1 MHAVDRPGARAY
13 VTPQDEVSW
22 QEYDVRARALA
33 EKLMRVGACEGDRI
47 AVLLPD
53 GAAVHIA
60 FLAVEL
66 MGGVIVGVGAR
77 AGMRELEH
85 LLGLTGAS
93 CLLSAFEYQHQPTPR
108 VFENLNKAGLALRHH
123 IVIDPV
129 SGEVADENDVK
140 RGQLARFPAARAIDA
155 PFLLNSTSGTTG
167 MPKCVIHDQAR
178 WFGFHDFAVEAGA
191 LSKDDVFMSVVP
203 APFGFGIWTAHVT
216 PTLLGVTTVLLPVFD
231 ADAAI
236 ELIQHQRVSVLAA
249 VSTQFIMM
257 LESQSMKHA
266 DFSSLRVL
274 FTGGEAV
281 PRERAEAFEARTGAS
296 VLQFYGSNETGAV
309 SRTTLD
315 DTRERRHATAG
326 RVIEAMNVRLFDEAG
341 HDVTAT
347 GRGQP
352 GCKGATLSQGYYANP
367 EANRKLVRDDGWMM
381 LGDIVEID
389 DEGYLT
395 VVGRKED
402 FIIRGGKNI
411 SAVAVEEQVGAHP
424 AVAHVGVVAAPDRV
438 FGERICAC
446 VELRPGETLDLEDLR
461 AFLRARDVSKE
472 YLPEHLVPF
481 DALPRSAGGKV
492 AKGELRK
499 RVRSRF
505 PIAD

>member
-1 MHAVDRPGARAY
+1 
-13 VTPQDEVSW
+13 
-22 QEYDVRARALA
+22 
-33 EKLMRVGACEGDRI
+33 
-47 AVLLPD
+47 
-53 GAAVHIA
+53 
-60 FLAVEL
+60 
-66 MGGVIVGVGAR
+66 
-77 AGMRELEH
+77 
-85 LLGLTGAS
+85 
-93 CLLSAFEYQHQPTPR
+93 
-108 VFENLNKAGLALRHH
+108 
-123 IVIDPV
+123 
-129 SGEVADENDVK
+129 
-140 RGQLARFPAARAIDA
+140 
-155 PFLLNSTSGTTG
+155 
-167 MPKCVIHDQAR
+167 
-178 WFGFHDFAVEAGA
+178 
-191 LSKDDVFMSVVP
+191 
-203 APFGFGIWTAHVT
+203 
-216 PTLLGVTTVLLPVFD
+216 
-231 ADAAI
+231 
-236 ELIQHQRVSVLAA
+236 
-249 VSTQFIMM
+249 
-257 LESQSMKHA
+257 
-266 DFSSLRVL
+266 
-274 FTGGEAV
+274 
-281 PRERAEAFEARTGAS
+281 
-296 VLQFYGSNETGAV
+296 
-309 SRTTLD
+309 
-315 DTRERRHATAG
+315 
-326 RVIEAMNVRLFDEAG
+326 MNVRLFDEAG